1 MKFIG
6 LILKSA
12 RRSKRRTALTMISVA
27 LAVFLFAALRA
38 VLDGFDAV
46 SAASSATRIVT
57 IRSTSMIFSMPTT
70 HGEAIRS
77 TPGVRDV
84 TWANWFGGIY
94 KDPKNFFG
102 QFAIEPESYLRIY
115 PEVIISPEEKRAF
128 LEDRTGC
135 LVGDGLAKKYGWQV
149 GDRIVLQPGIPTY
162 GSLDYPFT
170 IRGIYRAGSSAVD
183 NQSMLFQWKYADER
197 SSPKGQV
204 GWYVAEVAHP
214 DQAAQ
219 VASAI
224 DQKFANSPY
233 ETKTDTEQAFSAS
246 FASMLGNIN
255 LLLGSVALAVVLS
268 TLFVA
273 GNTMAMSV
281 RERTTEIAVM
291 RTLGFPAATVF
302 LLVVGEGI
310 LVALVGGAAGAL
322 LARLTI
328 NGEFLGLA
336 GGFIPAFSVNNWNV
350 VTGLG
355 LSVLIG
361 VLAALIPATMA
372 SQLKIVDA
380 LRRVA

>member
-1 MKFIG
+1 MKFVG
-6 LILKSA
+6 LVLKSA

-46 SAASSATRIVT
+46 AAASSATRIVT

-70 HGEAIRS
+70 HADAIRS

-102 QFAIEPESYLRIY
+102 QFAIEPESYLRLY
-115 PEVIISPEEKRAF
+115 PEVIVSPEEKTAF

-149 GDRIVLQPGIPTY
+149 GDRIVLQPGIPVY
-162 GSLDYPFT
+162 GSQDYAFT

-204 GWYVAEVAHP
+204 GWYVAEVANP

-224 DQKFANSPY
+224 DQRFANSPY

-246 FASMLGNIN
+246 FASMLGNLN

-291 RTLGFPAATVF
+291 RTLGFPALTIF
-302 LLVVGEGI
+302 LLVVGEG
-310 LVALVGGAAGAL
+310 LVVAFVGGAAGAL
-322 LARLTI
+322 LARMII
-328 NGEFLGLA
+328 NGEFLGMA
-336 GGFIPAFSVNNWNV
+336 GGFIPAFGVNNWNV
-350 VTGLG
+350 VVGLG

-361 VLAALIPATMA
+361 LLAALIPATMA
-372 SQLKIVDA
+372 SRLKIVDA

>member
-6 LILKSA
+6 LVFKSA
-12 RRSKRRTALTMISVA
+12 RRSKRRTLLTIISVA
-27 LAVFLFAALRA
+27 LAVFLFATLRS

-46 SAASSATRIVT
+46 SAASSSTRIVT
-57 IRSTSMIFSMPTT
+57 IRSTSMIFPMPTS
-70 HGEAIRS
+70 HADLIRS

-102 QFAIEPESYLRIY
+102 QFAVEPESYLRMY
-115 PEVIISPEEKRAF
+115 PEIQLSPEERKAF

-135 LVGDGLAKKYGWQV
+135 IVGDGLAKKYAFKV
-149 GDRIVLQPGIPTY
+149 GDRIVIQPGIPTY
-162 GSLDYPFT
+162 GSQDYPFT
-170 IRGIYRAGSSAVD
+170 IRGIYKAGSSAID
-183 NQSMLFQWKYADER
+183 NQSMMFHWKYVDER
-197 SSPKGQV
+197 SDVKGQV
-204 GWYVAEVAHP
+204 GWYVAQVANP

-219 VASAI
+219 VAMAI

-233 ETKTDTEQAFSAS
+233 ETKTDTEQQFSAS
-246 FASMLGNIN
+246 FASMLGNLN

-291 RTLGFPAATVF
+291 RTLGFPASTVF
-302 LLVVGEGI
+302 LLVVGEG
-310 LVALVGGAAGAL
+310 LVVSVIGGAAGAL
-322 LARLTI
+322 LARVVI

-336 GGFIPAFSVNNWNV
+336 GGFIPAFGVTNWNV
-350 VTGLG
+350 VVGLG
-355 LSVLIG
+355 LSVVIG
-361 VLAALIPATMA
+361 LLAALIPATMA
-372 SQLKIVDA
+372 SRLKIVDA